1 MDGQEVAMGEFGWYD
16 DVDAPRGWDA
26 RRVITSIRSVW
37 RPSTLLPGLLILFGW
52 LAFLGWT
59 GAGSDGWQARVC
71 ADHAEQSWSW
81 QPRSCGTTHSD
92 GVDGRSAS

>member
-1 MDGQEVAMGEFGWYD
+1 MGEFSWYD

-26 RRVITSIRSVW
+26 GRVLASIRSACG
-37 RPSTLLPGLLILFGW
+37 PSTLVTGLLILVGW

-71 ADHAEQSWSW
+71 AEQSWSW
-81 QPRSCGTTHSD
+81 QARSCGTTHPEGTGLGAD
-92 GVDGRSAS
+92 LRSTS

>member
-1 MDGQEVAMGEFGWYD
+1 MGEFSCYD
-16 DVDAPRGWDA
+16 DVDALRGWDA
-26 RRVITSIRSVW
+26 GRVLASIRSACG
-37 RPSTLLPGLLILFGW
+37 PSTLLPGLLILVGW

-81 QPRSCGTTHSD
+81 QARSCGMTQAEGSSL
-92 GVDGRSAS
+92 GADGRSAS

>member
-1 MDGQEVAMGEFGWYD
+1 MGEFGWYD

-26 RRVITSIRSVW
+26 ARVLASIRSACG
-37 RPSTLLPGLLILFGW
+37 PSTLVPGLLILVGW

-71 ADHAEQSWSW
+71 ADHAKQSWSW
-81 QPRSCGTTHSD
+81 QARSCGTIHLEGAD
-92 GVDGRSAS
+92 LGADGRPAS